1 MRTMGLGIKQGGPL
15 ALLAMALVL
24 LTSGCEGG
32 NPAAAASKRSQG
44 ADPDAEARAVQVTKP
59 FQEHVP
65 RTIEATGTLAAQ
77 DQVDLAM
84 KVPGRVAELLVDLGD
99 TVTKGQ
105 RIARLDP
112 TDLDLAVSQ
121 AVAALEQARA
131 RLGLPQEGTNDAVNV
146 EDTPLVRQSQVML
159 NDAKVKQDRAKL
171 MFEQQLIPRAD
182 YDTAVAQFQVAES
195 RYHEAVEEI
204 RNRQAMLAQ
213 RRSELQLA
221 SQMRSYADL
230 TSPIDG
236 AILDRQAS
244 VGQYLPAGTPIVRIV
259 RVHPLRLRLPIPE
272 RAAAEVHMGQKV
284 VVRVDQDPTAYEGRI
299 SRISPAIDPTNRT
312 QMIEAEVPNPRGLLS
327 PGAFV
332 RAEVVT
338 VAAEPALLVP
348 ATSLVTF
355 AGIQKVLTVEDG
367 RVAEKT
373 IQTGRLADDRIEITS
388 GLEPTDQV
396 VVEPRDLAAGQA
408 VTTTQ

>member
-1 MRTMGLGIKQGGPL
+1 MRTMGLGRKQGGPL
-15 ALLAMALVL
+15 ALLAMASFVL

-32 NPAAAASKRSQG
+32 NPAAASNRPQG
-44 ADPDAEARAVQVTKP
+44 SDSESGARTVQVTEP

-77 DQVDLAM
+77 DQVELAM

-99 TVTKGQ
+99 TVVKGQ
-105 RIARLDP
+105 PIARLDP
-112 TDLDLAVSQ
+112 TDLDLAVRQ

-131 RLGLPQEGTNDAVNV
+131 RLGLPQTGTDDDVDV
-146 EDTPLVRQSQVML
+146 EETPLVRQAEVML
-159 NDAKVKQDRAKL
+159 NDAKVKQDRAQQ
-171 MFEQQLIPRAD
+171 MFDQDLIPRAD

-244 VGQYLPAGTPIVRIV
+244 VGQYLPAGAPIVTIVRI
-259 RVHPLRLRLPIPE
+259 HPLRLRLPIPE
-272 RAAAEVHMGQKV
+272 RAAADVHMGQKV
-284 VVRVDQDPTAYEGRI
+284 LVRVDQDASTYEGRI

-312 QMIEAEVPNPRGLLS
+312 QLIEAEVPNPHGLLP
-327 PGAFV
+327 PGAFA

-338 VAAEPALLVP
+338 IAAEPALFVP
-348 ATSLVTF
+348 ASSLVTF
-355 AGIQKVLTVEDG
+355 AGIQKVMTVEDG

-373 IQTGRLADDRIEITS
+373 IQTGRMANDRIEITS
-388 GLEPTDQV
+388 GLKASDKVIVEPGDLIAGQV
-396 VVEPRDLAAGQA
+396 VTA
-408 VTTTQ
+408 TQ